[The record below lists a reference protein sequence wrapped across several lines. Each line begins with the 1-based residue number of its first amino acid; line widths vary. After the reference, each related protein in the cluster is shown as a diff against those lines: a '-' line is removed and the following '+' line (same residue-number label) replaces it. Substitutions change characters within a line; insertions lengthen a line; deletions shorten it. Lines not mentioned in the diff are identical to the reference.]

1 MKKIFALLLAV
12 LLICSLAAC
21 TKKEPD
27 FVETITVR
35 TGYPSLTDLAAGDFP
50 MDYHED
56 PAYSRY
62 RFNVYVT
69 VADGQLSIL
78 PNHADGNG
86 DTLYVGKETVY
97 RYGSLVGGRDG
108 VYANGALILEESCVG
123 MAAGFSGKPLL
134 LFTNADGAGHIRG
147 AVESE
152 NNGGEVTL
160 SSFTM
165 TLDSPIRLVLCDW
178 TNDNA
183 DPPREI
189 YIVTKQGFY
198 VLDTGK
204 YLVSSGN
211 SADFSEMTI
220 KSIPVP
226 EYWPYMDVTS
236 MVRTEDGLIY
246 IGEMCGVVGVDIAR
260 EAVTYYPVDHFQIW
274 DPSK

>member
-1 MKKIFALLLAV
+1 MKKIFVLLLAV

-35 TGYPSLTDLAAGDFP
+35 TGYPSLTDLAAGQFP
-50 MDYHED
+50 MDYHDD
-56 PAYSRY
+56 PGYARY

-97 RYGSLVGGRDG
+97 RYESLVGGSDG
-108 VYANGALILEESCVG
+108 VFANGELILEESCAG

-134 LFTNADGAGHIRG
+134 LFTNAGGVGYIRSAEVPEDGEG
-147 AVESE
+147 
-152 NNGGEVTL
+152 VTL
-160 SSFTM
+160 SSFAI

-178 TNDNA
+178 TDNRT

-204 YLVSSGN
+204 YLVSGGN
-211 SADFSEMTI
+211 LSDFANVSI
-220 KSIPVP
+220 QSIPVP
-226 EYWPYMDVTS
+226 DYWPYMDVTS
-236 MVRTEDGLIY
+236 MVQTDDGMIY
-246 IGEMCGVVGVDIAR
+246 IGEMCGVVGVDVSR